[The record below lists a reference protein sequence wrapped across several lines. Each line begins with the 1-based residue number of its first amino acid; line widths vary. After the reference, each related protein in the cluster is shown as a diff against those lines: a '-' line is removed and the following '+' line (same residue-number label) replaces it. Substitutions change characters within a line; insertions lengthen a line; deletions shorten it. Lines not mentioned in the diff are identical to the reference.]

1 MAAGQVP
8 GSQNPAAP
16 AQGAESGA
24 GFGVTPARRIFV
36 LEIGRPIA
44 HDVEAQLGRADD
56 VLSVPRA
63 ISELE
68 IPRIA
73 AEAYRRIMRLA
84 AQGAEVHVV
93 LSGPLALAFEL
104 GQAIGLAHAKV
115 VVYQFS
121 QGRYVKVPPLTREHL
136 FQAFGESK

>member
-1 MAAGQVP
+1 
-8 GSQNPAAP
+8 
-16 AQGAESGA
+16 
-24 GFGVTPARRIFV
+24 V

-56 VLSVPRA
+56 VFSVPRA

-84 AQGAEVHVV
+84 QGGAEVYVV

-104 GQAIGLAHAKV
+104 GQAVGLAHAKV

-121 QGRYVKVPPLTREHL
+121 QGRYVKVPPITREHL
-136 FQAFGESK
+136 FEALR